1 MTEKELIQ
9 ALKNNDSEAFK
20 YVYEQYYNK
29 IKHLCYGIVNN
40 PEDAEDLA
48 QEVFIDLYNSISRFR
63 GDSKLSTWIHRIALN
78 KSYTFV
84 QKKKFK
90 DIFTKLEEKLTQHAD
105 KVEDEDQKT
114 KQINDLH
121 KAIKALPARQ
131 AKAFT
136 LFYYEGIPQKEIV
149 EIMKLESV
157 STVEQLIFRAKQKIK
172 QTMSLNE
179 DE

>member
-1 MTEKELIQ
+1 MSKDEIKEELIQ

-20 YVYEQYYNK
+20 YVYEQYYDK
-29 IKHLCYGIVNN
+29 MKHLCYGIVNN

-90 DIFTKLEEKLTQHAD
+90 NIFTKSS
-105 KVEDEDQKT
+105 
-114 KQINDLH
+114 N
-121 KAIKALPARQ
+121 
-131 AKAFT
+131 
-136 LFYYEGIPQKEIV
+136 
-149 EIMKLESV
+149 
-157 STVEQLIFRAKQKIK
+157 
-172 QTMSLNE
+172 
-179 DE
+179 